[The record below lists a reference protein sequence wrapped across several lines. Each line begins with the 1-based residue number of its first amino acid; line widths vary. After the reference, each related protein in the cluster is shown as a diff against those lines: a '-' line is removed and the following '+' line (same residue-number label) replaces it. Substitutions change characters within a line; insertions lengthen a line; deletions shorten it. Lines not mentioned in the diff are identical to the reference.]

1 MDWVFRETEKKI
13 CCQRQILIESQL
25 ITLSDFDFLYTGRV
39 LIMNERKTLIEF
51 LCNASDYDLWVL
63 FQVLDVA
70 HQNLIYESTD
80 ENLVMDQFMTS
91 LWIAA
96 RSTSI

>member
-1 MDWVFRETEKKI
+1 
-13 CCQRQILIESQL
+13 
-25 ITLSDFDFLYTGRV
+25 
-39 LIMNERKTLIEF
+39 MNERKTLIEF
-51 LCNASDYDLWVL
+51 LSNVSDYDLSVL

-80 ENLVMDQFMTS
+80 ENLLMDQFMTS

-96 RSTSI
+96 RSSSI

>member
-1 MDWVFRETEKKI
+1 
-13 CCQRQILIESQL
+13 
-25 ITLSDFDFLYTGRV
+25 
-39 LIMNERKTLIEF
+39 MNERKTLIEF
-51 LCNASDYDLWVL
+51 LSNVSDYDLSVL

>member
-1 MDWVFRETEKKI
+1 M
-13 CCQRQILIESQL
+13 
-25 ITLSDFDFLYTGRV
+25 SDFDYICRESV
-39 LIMNERKTLIEF
+39 VMNQRKPLIQF
-51 LCNASDYDLWVL
+51 LCHASDYDLSVL

-91 LWIAA
+91 LWLAT

>member
-1 MDWVFRETEKKI
+1 
-13 CCQRQILIESQL
+13 
-25 ITLSDFDFLYTGRV
+25 
-39 LIMNERKTLIEF
+39 MNERKTLIDF
-51 LCNASDYDLWVL
+51 LSNASDYDLSVL

-80 ENLVMDQFMTS
+80 EHLVMDQFMTS
-91 LWIAA
+91 LWIAT

>member
-1 MDWVFRETEKKI
+1 
-13 CCQRQILIESQL
+13 
-25 ITLSDFDFLYTGRV
+25 
-39 LIMNERKTLIEF
+39 MNERKTLIEF
-51 LCNASDYDLWVL
+51 LSNVSDYDLSVL
-63 FQVLDVA
+63 FQVLDLA

-91 LWIAA
+91 LWLAA

>member
-1 MDWVFRETEKKI
+1 
-13 CCQRQILIESQL
+13 
-25 ITLSDFDFLYTGRV
+25 
-39 LIMNERKTLIEF
+39 MNERKTLIEF
-51 LCNASDYDLWVL
+51 LSNASDYDLSIL
-63 FQVLDVA
+63 FGVLDVA

-91 LWIAA
+91 LWIAT

>member
-1 MDWVFRETEKKI
+1 
-13 CCQRQILIESQL
+13 
-25 ITLSDFDFLYTGRV
+25 
-39 LIMNERKTLIEF
+39 MNERKTLIEF
-51 LCNASDYDLWVL
+51 LSNVSDYDLWVL

>member
-1 MDWVFRETEKKI
+1 
-13 CCQRQILIESQL
+13 
-25 ITLSDFDFLYTGRV
+25 
-39 LIMNERKTLIEF
+39 MNERKTLIEF

>member
-1 MDWVFRETEKKI
+1 
-13 CCQRQILIESQL
+13 
-25 ITLSDFDFLYTGRV
+25 
-39 LIMNERKTLIEF
+39 MNERKTLIEF
-51 LCNASDYDLWVL
+51 LSNVSDYDMSVL

-91 LWIAA
+91 LWLAA

>member
-1 MDWVFRETEKKI
+1 
-13 CCQRQILIESQL
+13 
-25 ITLSDFDFLYTGRV
+25 
-39 LIMNERKTLIEF
+39 MNELQTLIEF
-51 LCNASDYDLWVL
+51 ISKVSGHDLSIL

-80 ENLVMDQFMTS
+80 EYLLMDQFMTS

-96 RSTSI
+96 RSVSI